1 MGIPCRVYA
10 ITGEV
15 DVEEQNEVIEA
26 SRSEF
31 GHRVRHRIS
40 SEVSPSI
47 NINDIETSSI
57 SRANGTLRMII
68 RETEEEALLS

>member
-1 MGIPCRVYA
+1 M
-10 ITGEV
+10 
-15 DVEEQNEVIEA
+15 DVEEQNEAIEA

-31 GHRVRHRIS
+31 GPRVRHRIS

-47 NINDIETSSI
+47 NINDIEISSI
-57 SRANGTLRMII
+57 SRPNGPLRMII

>member
-1 MGIPCRVYA
+1 M
-10 ITGEV
+10 
-15 DVEEQNEVIEA
+15 IEA

-47 NINDIETSSI
+47 NINDIEISSI